1 MKTTIKIFVA
11 LILGIINY
19 NINAQ
24 TVSTDCESTAT
35 GVTPSTSNNI
45 AFDRANCWGF
55 GAIGYT
61 NTSGQIISGGFSAI
75 SNSMSN
81 PSTNGAAWIKT
92 PWLKPGSGNVTL
104 KVKMENTGGTGT
116 TLYSSNYKAV
126 RIRIIPY
133 NSLASYGEGTF
144 LSDSFTYLIA
154 SPYTNSQTVSFQIP
168 SAIANSNNVYKFM
181 MSFIGA
187 GGNNRANIDEIVI
200 PGTYWSNPSNSCL
213 PMSVIVDTDSDG
225 VQDSDDAYPNDK
237 LRAYNNYYPEKGN
250 GTLMFED
257 LWPTL
262 GDYDFNDLVVG
273 YRFNTVTNSD
283 NNIVEINYEVTPR
296 AIGASFN
303 NGFGF
308 MLNNIISEKIY
319 SVVGLKT
326 EAGWLNNSSNGTE
339 ADQKIATIIVFTS
352 ANAIMG
358 NPGGTSGVNVDPKEE
373 YTKPTTISFS
383 VKFMDESGKAPNG
396 AVSFKEF
403 TPANFNPFIIINQ
416 ERGNELHLPGYAPS
430 EKVNSKIFGTEAD
443 NSKEGNYYKSKTNLP
458 WALNVPEE
466 IPYSIEKIDFIKAYL
481 NFAEWAQSNG
491 KNYSDWY
498 ENKEKYRN
506 NEVIYETK

>member
-1 MKTTIKIFVA
+1 MKISIKIFVA
-11 LILGIINY
+11 IVLGIINY
-19 NINAQ
+19 NVNAQ
-24 TVSTDCESTAT
+24 TVSTDCENYRSEN
-35 GVTPSTSNNI
+35 TPSTTENI
-45 AFDRANCWGF
+45 AYDRANCWGF
-55 GAIGYT
+55 GAFVYT
-61 NTSGQIISGGFSAI
+61 NTSGQIISGSYSAR

-81 PSTNGAAWIKT
+81 PNANASAWIKT

-104 KVKMENTGGTGT
+104 KVKMEGTSGTGT
-116 TLYSSNYKAV
+116 TLYSSSYKAV
-126 RIRIIPY
+126 RIRIITY
-133 NSLASYGEGTF
+133 NSSATYGEGSF

-154 SPYTNSQTVSFQIP
+154 SPYTNTQTVSFQIP
-168 SAIANSNNVYKFM
+168 SAIANSNNPYKFM

-200 PGTYWSNPSNSCL
+200 PGTYWSNPSNNCL

-273 YRFNTVTNSD
+273 YRFNRVTNSD
-283 NNIVEINYEVTPR
+283 NNIVEIKYEVTPR
-296 AIGASFN
+296 AIGASYN

-308 MLNNIISEKIY
+308 MLNNITSDKIY
-319 SVVGLKT
+319 SVEGLKNGA
-326 EAGWLNNSSNGTE
+326 EWLNNSSNGTE
-339 ADQKIATIIVFTS
+339 ADQKTATIIVFTN

-358 NPGGTSGVNVDPKEE
+358 NPGGTSGVNVDPKGD

-383 VKFMDESGKAPNG
+383 VKLMDESGKAPNG
-396 AVSFKEF
+396 VVSLKEF
-403 TPANFNPFIIINQ
+403 IPADFNPFIVINQ

-430 EKVNSKIFGTEAD
+430 EKVNTKIFGTEQD
-443 NSKEGNYYKSKTNLP
+443 NSKEGNYYKSKSNLP
-458 WALNVPEE
+458 WGLNVPEE
-466 IPYSIEKIDFIKAYL
+466 IPYAIEKTDFIKAYL
-481 NFAEWAQSNG
+481 NFAEWAQTNG

-506 NEVIYETK
+506 YEVIYETK